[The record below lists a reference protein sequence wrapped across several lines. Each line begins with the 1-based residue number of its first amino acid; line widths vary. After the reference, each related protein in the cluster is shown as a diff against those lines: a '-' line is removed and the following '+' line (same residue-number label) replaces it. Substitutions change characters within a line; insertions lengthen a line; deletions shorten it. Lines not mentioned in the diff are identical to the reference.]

1 MKNTMKNKIR
11 NNGTKIRITGK
22 RSQTEIIGLVIIVML
37 VVVGFMLYVRF
48 SLLAPKDSTKNDF
61 TKAELATNTV
71 NVMMKTTTDCRD
83 ATVQDLLKDC
93 ATEGR
98 ISCYSSPS
106 GVGSTL
112 RSCEY
117 AQAAIKAMAD
127 STLERWSRGYTIL
140 FYRADQSVQ
149 FNISDSGNSC
159 VGNRNYKSAF
169 SYIPLNPGTA
179 TLKIQL
185 CDP

>member
-1 MKNTMKNKIR
+1 MNFGKKYR
-11 NNGTKIRITGK
+11 RITVKGRK
-22 RSQTEIIGLVIIVML
+22 SQTEIIGLVIIVL
-37 VVVGFMLYVRF
+37 LILVGFMLYVRF
-48 SLLAPKDSTKNDF
+48 SLLAPKEDTKNEF
-61 TKAELATNTV
+61 TKAELATNMV

-98 ISCYSSPS
+98 ISCVSSSVSVKSCDYS
-106 GVGSTL
+106 
-112 RSCEY
+112 
-117 AQAAIKAMAD
+117 QNIIKTMAD
-127 STLERWSRGYTIL
+127 STLEKWSRGYTIT

-149 FNISDSGNSC
+149 FTVNDSSNQC
-159 VGNRNYKSAF
+159 LNNRNYKSAF
-169 SYIPLNPGTA
+169 SYVPLNPGTA